1 MSVKNIMHVKRLYLE
16 PPTCSCDNRKYLAS
30 IIDDLAIICDEIME
44 TYDEETKTILSN
56 FKERKEACKTKNCYI
71 LLVFLLV
78 TIELLI
84 AVNIYCYLIKYQK
97 NKQTFI
103 TISCH
108 K

>member
-1 MSVKNIMHVKRLYLE
+1 ME
-16 PPTCSCDNRKYLAS
+16 PATCSCDNRKYLAS

-56 FKERKEACKTKNCYI
+56 FKEKKEACKTKNCYI

-84 AVNIYCYLIKYQK
+84 AINIYCYLIKYQK

>member
-1 MSVKNIMHVKRLYLE
+1 MWKRLYLE
-16 PPTCSCDNRKYLAS
+16 PATCSCDNRKYLAS

-44 TYDEETKTILSN
+44 SYDEETKTILSD
-56 FKERKEACKTKNCYI
+56 FKEKKEACKTKNCYI
-71 LLVFLLV
+71 LLAFLLV

-84 AVNIYCYLIKYQK
+84 AANIYCYLIEYQK
-97 NKQTFI
+97 KKKKKNTFI